1 MKVRTAIVSSALS
14 AIVLGWACGNGS
26 PTTPT
31 ATTSGPRVTVR
42 FVYLAATAR
51 DPFQP
56 AECTRLAAPT
66 HLHVPW
72 TQLALG
78 CSELDGVAPDGRPL
92 PGPNGP
98 GCMVAIGADRWE
110 LALSNVPT
118 NVRHRIQLTDPNLC
132 VQSPPIGS
140 ATRNVF
146 ANDVLLVD
154 VVLDGDL
161 ALGSDDCEF
170 ACLAFTVAP
179 DGQVTP

>member
-1 MKVRTAIVSSALS
+1 MRARAAVVASALS
-14 AIVLGWACGNGS
+14 AIVFGWACGNGS

-31 ATTSGPRVTVR
+31 ATTSTTSGVTVR

-51 DPFQP
+51 DAFQP
-56 AECTRLAAPT
+56 ADCTTLAGPT
-66 HLHVPW
+66 HLHVSW
-72 TQLALG
+72 ARVQG
-78 CSELDGVAPDGRPL
+78 CAGDGS
-92 PGPNGP
+92 
-98 GCMVAIGADRWE
+98 GCMEAIGADRWE

-154 VVLDGDL
+154 VVLDGEL

>member
-1 MKVRTAIVSSALS
+1 MRARAAIVSSALS
-14 AIVLGWACGNGS
+14 AIVLGWACDNGS

-56 AECTRLAAPT
+56 AECTRLAGPT

-72 TQLALG
+72 AQLEG
-78 CSELDGVAPDGRPL
+78 CAEGAGGDGS
-92 PGPNGP
+92 
-98 GCMVAIGADRWE
+98 GCMEAIGADRWE

-118 NVRHRIQLTDPNLC
+118 NVRHKIQLTDPNLC
-132 VQSPPIGS
+132 IQSPPIG
-140 ATRNVF
+140 AALRNVF

-154 VVLDGDL
+154 VVLDGVVSPGG
-161 ALGSDDCEF
+161 AECESG
-170 ACLAFTVAP
+170 CLAFTVAP

>member
-1 MKVRTAIVSSALS
+1 MRARAAIVSSALL
-14 AIVLGWACGNGS
+14 AIVLGWACENGS

-31 ATTSGPRVTVR
+31 ATTSGPRVTVQ

-51 DPFQP
+51 DAFQP
-56 AECTRLAAPT
+56 EDCTRLAGPT
-66 HLHVPW
+66 HLHVSW
-72 TQLALG
+72 ARLQMG
-78 CSELDGVAPDGRPL
+78 EGSME
-92 PGPNGP
+92 
-98 GCMVAIGADRWE
+98 AIGADRWE

-146 ANDVLLVD
+146 ANDVLLVN
-154 VVLDGDL
+154 VVLDGEL
-161 ALGSDDCEF
+161 SLGSDDCEF
-170 ACLAFTVAP
+170 ACLTFTVAP

>member
-1 MKVRTAIVSSALS
+1 MRARAAVVASALS
-14 AIVLGWACGNGS
+14 AIVFGWACGNGS

-31 ATTSGPRVTVR
+31 ATTPTATTPGPGVTVR

-56 AECTRLAAPT
+56 AECTSRAAPT
-66 HLHVPW
+66 HLHVGW
-72 TQLALG
+72 TLLQMG
-78 CSELDGVAPDGRPL
+78 EG
-92 PGPNGP
+92 N
-98 GCMVAIGADRWE
+98 MEAIGADRWE

-154 VVLDGDL
+154 VVLDGEL
-161 ALGSDDCEF
+161 SLGSDDCEF
-170 ACLAFTVAP
+170 ACLTFTVAP